1 MAKVQE
7 KKSCTCACVSLGRAE
22 AIVLGQTKWKSVS
35 YEQEQQLSLFFLN
48 SFYFIKQLP
57 LITLFTIL
65 KALKN

>member
-35 YEQEQQLSLFFLN
+35 YEQQLSLFFLN

-65 KALKN
+65 KAL